1 MQKSDEDILMG
12 AALEMSIARSPFL
25 TLDLTVQEALV
36 ALCAMQLALR
46 HPYLAITIRE
56 DLKDLAEK
64 LECSLAAV
72 GPCVREIARRGWQT
86 AAPFFTA

>member
-1 MQKSDEDILMG
+1 MQKSDEDILLG
-12 AALEMSIARSPFL
+12 AALEMSIASSPFL
-25 TLDLTVQEALV
+25 SLDMTVQEALV
-36 ALCAMQLALR
+36 VLGAVQLALR

-64 LECSLAAV
+64 IECSLSAA

-86 AAPFFTA
+86 PAPLFAA